1 MLRVG
6 IIGRPNVGKSTLFNR
21 FAQKR
26 IAITDDMPGVTRDIL
41 ETVCSWEGKKF
52 LVLDTPGFDL
62 KEDIIKKEMHR
73 QFFAALEEIDL
84 VIFLLDGKEGLHPL
98 DEIVFNMLREK
109 GSNVI
114 VVVNKIDSDEREVN
128 VADFYKLGIDDF
140 ISISASHGRNVDILL
155 GKIIEFVKEEPSE
168 IEDSDILKIVVVGRP
183 NVGKSSL
190 INAWLNEERVI
201 VTDIPGTTRDAVD
214 TFFEWNNEKYLLI
227 DTAGIRKKSV
237 MFKDR
242 IEKYG
247 YYRAFD
253 SIERADVAVAVIDAN
268 EGITDRDVKVIAD
281 VYEMGKPAVI
291 VINKWDV
298 VKNKN
303 EAQKR
308 FLEEIEEKLKFIY
321 KPSFLFISAKERRN
335 IFKVFTAAKKLNEEM
350 SKRINTAKLNELL
363 EEAQRIHQPPM
374 IKNRRLKFFYMT
386 QVAVKP
392 PEFVI
397 FVNYPEAVH
406 FSYQRF
412 LFNMVRES
420 FGFEGIPLK
429 MHFRKRGK
437 DSD

>member
-155 GKIIEFVKEEPSE
+155 DKIIEFVKEEPSE
-168 IEDSDILKIVVVGRP
+168 I
-183 NVGKSSL
+183 
-190 INAWLNEERVI
+190 
-201 VTDIPGTTRDAVD
+201 
-214 TFFEWNNEKYLLI
+214 
-227 DTAGIRKKSV
+227 
-237 MFKDR
+237 
-242 IEKYG
+242 
-247 YYRAFD
+247 
-253 SIERADVAVAVIDAN
+253 
-268 EGITDRDVKVIAD
+268 
-281 VYEMGKPAVI
+281 
-291 VINKWDV
+291 
-298 VKNKN
+298 
-303 EAQKR
+303 
-308 FLEEIEEKLKFIY
+308 
-321 KPSFLFISAKERRN
+321 
-335 IFKVFTAAKKLNEEM
+335 
-350 SKRINTAKLNELL
+350 
-363 EEAQRIHQPPM
+363 
-374 IKNRRLKFFYMT
+374 
-386 QVAVKP
+386 
-392 PEFVI
+392 
-397 FVNYPEAVH
+397 
-406 FSYQRF
+406 
-412 LFNMVRES
+412 
-420 FGFEGIPLK
+420 
-429 MHFRKRGK
+429 
-437 DSD
+437 